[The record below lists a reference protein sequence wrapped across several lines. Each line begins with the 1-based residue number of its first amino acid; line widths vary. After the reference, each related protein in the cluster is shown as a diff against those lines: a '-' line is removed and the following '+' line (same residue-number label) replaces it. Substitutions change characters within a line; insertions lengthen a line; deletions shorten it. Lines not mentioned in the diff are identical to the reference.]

1 MAVRREVVEPDQG
14 EDRDLRSVVDGNDDA
29 RLRAVET
36 AIAVS
41 VQDRATLT
49 ARIAILERTIERL
62 QNRPPWWVATF
73 IGVQSTVIGILATAL
88 IFTR

>member
-1 MAVRREVVEPDQG
+1 LA
-14 EDRDLRSVVDGNDDA
+14 DGNDDA

-49 ARIAILERTIERL
+49 ARMAIMEQTIDRL
-62 QNRPPWWVATF
+62 QRRPPWWVATF
-73 IGVQSTVIGILATAL
+73 IGAQSTVIGILATAL